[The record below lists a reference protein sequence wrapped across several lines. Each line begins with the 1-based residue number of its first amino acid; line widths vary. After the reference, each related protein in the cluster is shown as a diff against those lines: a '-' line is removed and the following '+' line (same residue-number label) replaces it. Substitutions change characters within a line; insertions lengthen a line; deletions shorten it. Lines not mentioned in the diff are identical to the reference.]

1 MVLAPLQPNLRISRL
16 EIRLAAAVRSS
27 GLGQCGPGPARSVDH
42 SLRQRESEPNRWL
55 GARAGEA
62 LGPVVGMEVVRCRK
76 VRAWKAI
83 GVSELAARI
92 RSIVP
97 HRTAFLK
104 NRLRR
109 HSSLGLES
117 DPLGT
122 L

>member
-1 MVLAPLQPNLRISRL
+1 MVLAPAQPNLRISRL

-27 GLGQCGPGPARSVDH
+27 GLGQLGPGPFRSVDH
-42 SLRQRESEPNRWL
+42 SLRQRQSEANRWL
-55 GARAGEA
+55 GTRASEARGS
-62 LGPVVGMEVVRCRK
+62 VVGMEVVRRGK
-76 VRAWKAI
+76 VRAWKAM

-97 HRTAFLK
+97 HRTAYLK

-117 DPLGT
+117 DPPET
-122 L
+122 Q